1 MTDAVFSS
9 RMTTLLGLFDV
20 NAGLSD
26 EVPSFV
32 RKLAEDELEILR
44 QEYQHHLECGTL
56 DAICFRRATACTAK
70 DERQARQFFMDLYDY
85 AFGSGGEPDVTDYW
99 NR

>member
-26 EVPSFV
+26 EVPNFV
-32 RKLAEDELEILR
+32 RKLPKDDLEILR
-44 QEYQHHLECGTL
+44 REYQQHFERGTL
-56 DAICFRRATACTAK
+56 DALRFRRATACAAK
-70 DERQARQFFMDLYDY
+70 DEKQARQFFEDIYKY
-85 AFGSGGEPDVTDYW
+85 VFEGGEEPDVTNYW